1 MNTLLKTI
9 TVLSLCATASA
20 FSTPAT
26 VRTTSTLSM
35 ADEAP
40 DAGKINTLIDLDAE
54 KVVNMEVSVCLSRGS

>member
-9 TVLSLCATASA
+9 TVLSLCASASA

-35 ADEAP
+35 AEADAAP

-54 KVVNMEVSVCLSRGS
+54 KVVNMEVSF